1 MSFKK
6 VRDAHRTEN
15 TEDYLEIIADL
26 LNVKGE
32 ARIVDIASK
41 LDIAQATAN
50 KTIQRLQNQGFVKK
64 EPYRSIFLTLK
75 GQQVASIS
83 KKRHIIVLTF
93 LKNLGLDQNQ
103 YIAYVHQNT
112 KATHVHIIANRIN
125 HQGKALNDSYIG
137 FKAQNSA
144 EKIALENGLKTAK
157 EIRHELHFEKEV
169 LKELNKPLKEEI

>member
-26 LNVKGE
+26 LNTKGE

-50 KTIQRLQNQGFVKK
+50 KTIQRLQSQGFIKK

-75 GQQVASIS
+75 GQEVASVS

-93 LKNLGLDQNQ
+93 LKNLGLDSRTADADAEG
-103 YIAYVHQNT
+103 IEH
-112 KATHVHIIANRIN
+112 HVSD
-125 HQGKALNDSYIG
+125 KT
-137 FKAQNSA
+137 
-144 EKIALENGLKTAK
+144 LKK
-157 EIRHELHFEKEV
+157 MEQF
-169 LKELNKPLKEEI
+169 NKKN

>member
-6 VRDAHRTEN
+6 VRDAHKTEN

-26 LNVKGE
+26 LNTKGE
-32 ARIVDIASK
+32 ARIVDIASR

-75 GQQVASIS
+75 GQEVASVS

-93 LKNLGLDQNQ
+93 LKNLGLDARTAEADAEG
-103 YIAYVHQNT
+103 IEH
-112 KATHVHIIANRIN
+112 HVSD
-125 HQGKALNDSYIG
+125 KT
-137 FKAQNSA
+137 
-144 EKIALENGLKTAK
+144 LKK
-157 EIRHELHFEKEV
+157 MEQF
-169 LKELNKPLKEEI
+169 NKKN

>member
-26 LNVKGE
+26 LNAKGE
-32 ARIVDIASK
+32 ARIVDIANK

-50 KTIQRLQNQGFVKK
+50 KTIQRLQNQGYVKK

-75 GQQVASIS
+75 GQEVASVS

-93 LKNLGLDQNQ
+93 LKKLGLD
-103 YIAYVHQNT
+103 
-112 KATHVHIIANRIN
+112 
-125 HQGKALNDSYIG
+125 
-137 FKAQNSA
+137 
-144 EKIALENGLKTAK
+144 LKTAEADAEGIEHHVSDK
-157 EIRHELHFEKEV
+157 T
-169 LKELNKPLKEEI
+169 LKKMERFNKKN

>member
-26 LNVKGE
+26 LNTKGE

-50 KTIQRLQNQGFVKK
+50 KTIQRLQSQGFIKK
-64 EPYRSIFLTLK
+64 KPYRSIFLTLK
-75 GQQVASIS
+75 GQEVASVS

-93 LKNLGLDQNQ
+93 LKNLGLDARTAEADAEG
-103 YIAYVHQNT
+103 IEH
-112 KATHVHIIANRIN
+112 HVSD
-125 HQGKALNDSYIG
+125 KT
-137 FKAQNSA
+137 
-144 EKIALENGLKTAK
+144 LKK
-157 EIRHELHFEKEV
+157 MEQF
-169 LKELNKPLKEEI
+169 NKKN

>member
-6 VRDAHRTEN
+6 VRDAHKTEN

-26 LNVKGE
+26 LNTKGE
-32 ARIVDIASK
+32 ARIVDIAIK

-75 GQQVASIS
+75 GQEVASVS

-93 LKNLGLDQNQ
+93 LKNLGLD
-103 YIAYVHQNT
+103 A
-112 KATHVHIIANRIN
+112 
-125 HQGKALNDSYIG
+125 
-137 FKAQNSA
+137 
-144 EKIALENGLKTAK
+144 KTAEADAEGIEHHVSDK
-157 EIRHELHFEKEV
+157 T
-169 LKELNKPLKEEI
+169 LKKMEQFNKKKLNFS

>member
-1 MSFKK
+1 MLWIYYKLQIIQYMSFRK
-6 VRDAHRTEN
+6 VRDAHKTEN

-26 LNVKGE
+26 LNTKGE

-75 GQQVASIS
+75 GQEVASVS

-93 LKNLGLDQNQ
+93 LKNLGLDARTAEADAEG
-103 YIAYVHQNT
+103 IEH
-112 KATHVHIIANRIN
+112 HVSD
-125 HQGKALNDSYIG
+125 KT
-137 FKAQNSA
+137 
-144 EKIALENGLKTAK
+144 LKK
-157 EIRHELHFEKEV
+157 MEQF
-169 LKELNKPLKEEI
+169 NKKN

>member
-1 MSFKK
+1 MLWIHYKLQIIQYMSFKK

-26 LNVKGE
+26 LNTKGE

-75 GQQVASIS
+75 GQEVASVS

-93 LKNLGLDQNQ
+93 LKNLGLDARTAEADAEG
-103 YIAYVHQNT
+103 IEH
-112 KATHVHIIANRIN
+112 HVSDKTLKKMEQFN
-125 HQGKALNDSYIG
+125 K
-137 FKAQNSA
+137 
-144 EKIALENGLKTAK
+144 KIKFFSKQLIL
-157 EIRHELHFEKEV
+157 F
-169 LKELNKPLKEEI
+169 

>member
-6 VRDAHRTEN
+6 VRDAHKTEN

-26 LNVKGE
+26 LNTNGE
-32 ARIVDIASK
+32 ARIVDIANK

-75 GQQVASIS
+75 GQELASIS

-93 LKNLGLDQNQ
+93 LKNLGLD
-103 YIAYVHQNT
+103 
-112 KATHVHIIANRIN
+112 
-125 HQGKALNDSYIG
+125 
-137 FKAQNSA
+137 F
-144 EKIALENGLKTAK
+144 KTAEADAEGIEHHVSDK
-157 EIRHELHFEKEV
+157 T
-169 LKELNKPLKEEI
+169 LKKMEQFNKKN